1 MIVLQEERR
10 DDKREETK
18 MKRTFWRKRTAKAR
32 KANGESGQDR
42 MKRLAEQAETG
53 DLEAA
58 LELADALKWGYYG
71 EASPERAMAL
81 YRRCTASPC
90 GKVAAKAYYN
100 LGVFYYYGLSDEP
113 DTRRAFDCFMKS
125 ALIRPERE
133 ALSRLGDMY
142 RYGQYVERNEKVAM
156 RLYLKAAG
164 A

>member
-1 MIVLQEERR
+1 
-10 DDKREETK
+10 
-18 MKRTFWRKRTAKAR
+18 MKRRIGKESFKNAKNRAG
-32 KANGESGQDR
+32 KGQSAESAQDR
-42 MKRLAEQAETG
+42 ARRLEEQANAG

-71 EASPERAMAL
+71 EASPERSAEL
-81 YRRCTASPC
+81 YRRCTASSC
-90 GKVAAKAYYN
+90 GRVAAKAYYN
-100 LGVFYYYGLSDEP
+100 LGVFYYYGLLDEP
-113 DTRRAFDCFMKS
+113 DVHRAFDCFMKS

-156 RLYLKAAG
+156 RLYLKAAT